1 MTHHSSGAERAA
13 RTASPESGRHRRARL
28 RGLKTASVLLAPVL
42 IVAACSSGSGSSSG
56 DTGAAGQTSAAA
68 CAPTGGK
75 VSLQFWTWVPGMDQV
90 VAKWN
95 AANPDIQVTVKNTP
109 AGNAGT
115 YQNMFNS
122 LKAGTAPDLGQV
134 EYDTLSSFRLQNGLK
149 DISGCPGVADAKSKF
164 VDWSWAQA
172 QIGGPGVYALPQ
184 DTGPMALF
192 YRKDIVDANG
202 ISVPKTWDEYAA
214 AAAKLKA
221 KGIYITHFPQQDAN
235 WFDGLLW
242 QAGAKIF
249 DTSGG
254 QVKVSLTDPK
264 AKQVADYWQKLIDG
278 KLVATNLQGFSP
290 DLYKA
295 WNDGKVAS
303 WISAAWGYSTIR
315 DNAKATAGKWAV
327 APMPQWTAGEK
338 AAGNWGGSTTAV
350 LASSKHPAEA
360 AKFALWL
367 NSDQAALAL
376 ANEKGGLYP
385 ANTAGLELPALSQG
399 VPFYG
404 NQKIFDTF
412 KEASANVDTNFT
424 WGPIM
429 TDTNR
434 FLSDGFT
441 KALNGQGTLNEALQ
455 SAQTQT
461 VSALKAQGVPVAP

>member
-1 MTHHSSGAERAA
+1 MSS
-13 RTASPESGRHRRARL
+13 ASRVRRSWRWVPLVIAP
-28 RGLKTASVLLAPVL
+28 VLLAT
-42 IVAACSSGSGSSSG
+42 ACSSSG
-56 DTGAAGQTSAAA
+56 DSTGGSTGAAGQSGSAAA
-68 CAPTGGK
+68 CEPTGGQ
-75 VSLQFWTWVPGMDQV
+75 VNLEFWTWVPGMDKV

-134 EYDTLSSFRLQNGLK
+134 EYDSLASFRLQNGLK
-149 DISGCPGVADAKSKF
+149 DISSCPGVSDAKSTF
-164 VDWSWAQA
+164 VDWAWAQA
-172 QIGGPGVYALPQ
+172 EVGGPGVYAIPQ
-184 DTGPMALF
+184 DTGPMALY
-192 YRKDIVDANG
+192 YRKDIFEANK
-202 ISVPKTWDEYAA
+202 IPVPTTWDEYAKA
-214 AAAKLKA
+214 AETLKA

-242 QAGAKIF
+242 QAGAQLF
-249 DTSGG
+249 NTSGD
-254 QVKVSLTDPK
+254 QVKVSLNDPK

-295 WNDGKVAS
+295 WNDGKVAT

-315 DNAKATAGKWAV
+315 DNAKSTSGKWAV
-327 APMPQWTAGEK
+327 APMPQWTAGSK

-350 LASSKHPAEA
+350 METSKHPAEA

-367 NSDQAALAL
+367 NSDPDALAL
-376 ANEKGGLYP
+376 ENELGGLYP
-385 ANTAGLELPALSQG
+385 ANKAGLELPALAKG
-399 VPFYG
+399 VDFYG
-404 NQKIFDTF
+404 GQKIFDVF

-441 KALNGQGTLNEALQ
+441 KALNGQGTLSESLD

-461 VSALKAQGVPVAP
+461 VSALKAQGVNVAQ

>member
-1 MTHHSSGAERAA
+1 MPLVFA
-13 RTASPESGRHRRARL
+13 
-28 RGLKTASVLLAPVL
+28 
-42 IVAACSSGSGSSSG
+42 AACSSSGDSTGSSTAGSGQSG
-56 DTGAAGQTSAAA
+56 TAAA

-75 VSLQFWTWVPGMDQV
+75 VALQFWTWVPGMDQV

-95 AANPDIQVTVKNTP
+95 VANPDIQVTVKNTP

-149 DISGCPGVADAKSKF
+149 DISSCPGVSEAKANF

-172 QIGGPGVYALPQ
+172 QIGGPGVYAIPQ

-192 YRKDIVDANG
+192 YRKDLFAANG
-202 ISVPKTWDEYAA
+202 ITVPTTWDEYAQA
-214 AAAKLKA
+214 ATKLKA
-221 KGIYITHFPQQDAN
+221 KGIFITHFPQQDAN

-242 QAGAKIF
+242 QAGAKVF
-249 DTSGG
+249 DTSGDK
-254 QVKVSLTDPK
+254 VKVSLTDPK

-295 WNDGKVAS
+295 WNDGKVAT

-315 DNAKATAGKWAV
+315 DNAKGTSGKWAV
-327 APMPQWTAGEK
+327 APMPQWTAGGK

-350 LASSKHPAEA
+350 TATSKHPAEA

-367 NSDQAALAL
+367 NSDPDALAL

-385 ANTAGLELPALSQG
+385 ANNAGLELPAFTKG
-399 VPFYG
+399 VPFYAD
-404 NQKIFDTF
+404 QKVFDVF
-412 KEASANVDTNFT
+412 KEASANVDTTFT

-429 TDTNR
+429 TETNR

-441 KALNGQGTLNEALQ
+441 KALNGQGTLGESLDA
-455 SAQTQT
+455 AQTQT
-461 VSALKAQGVPVAP
+461 VSALKAQGIAVAP

>member
-1 MTHHSSGAERAA
+1 
-13 RTASPESGRHRRARL
+13 
-28 RGLKTASVLLAPVL
+28 
-42 IVAACSSGSGSSSG
+42 
-56 DTGAAGQTSAAA
+56 
-68 CAPTGGK
+68 
-75 VSLQFWTWVPGMDQV
+75 MDQV

-115 YQNMFNS
+115 YQTMFNS

-134 EYDTLSSFRLQNGLK
+134 EYDTLSSFRLQDGLK
-149 DISGCPGVADAKSKF
+149 DISGCPGVSDAKSKF

-172 QIGGPGVYALPQ
+172 QVGGPGVYAIPQ

-192 YRKDIVDANG
+192 YRKDIFDANG
-202 ISVPKTWDEYAA
+202 IKVPTTWDEYAA

-249 DTSGG
+249 DTSGD

-303 WISAAWGYSTIR
+303 WVAAAWGYSTIR
-315 DNAKATAGKWAV
+315 DNAKATSGKWAV
-327 APMPQWTAGEK
+327 APMPQWTAGSE

-367 NSDQAALAL
+367 NTDPAALAL
-376 ANEKGGLYP
+376 ENEKGGLYP
-385 ANTAGLELPALSQG
+385 ADKAGLEMPALSKG

-404 NQKIFDTF
+404 GQKVFDVF

-441 KALNGQGTLNEALQ
+441 KALNGQGTWR
-455 SAQTQT
+455 SHGTT
-461 VSALKAQGVPVAP
+461 P